1 MNDKA
6 CDSPVLYECA
16 DAVATITLNA
26 PFRHNALSMEAIA
39 RLTELLE
46 GIQTDDAVRAVVI
59 TGAGGSFCSGGDLRE
74 FAEAE
79 DLSHRYFETRG
90 IARMFRAMAEVGRPT
105 IAAVRG
111 NCIGIGLG
119 IALSCDLIVAA
130 EDSVFS
136 APEVEVGLFP
146 FMIAPIIRRS
156 VPRIVAN
163 GLILLNERVPGA
175 RLMEYGMA
183 NLVVPAGEVGEVAA
197 EWAAGLAEAPPAM
210 LRIGLDAFRH
220 ADGLP
225 LAAELDFMHSH
236 LPVATV
242 NKETR
247 DALDDLLGGLRG
259 DGAGGGQA

>member
-1 MNDKA
+1 MSERANEA
-6 CDSPVLYECA
+6 PVLYECA
-16 DAVATITLNA
+16 DGVATLTLNA
-26 PFRHNALSMEAIA
+26 PFRHNAVSMEAIA
-39 RLTELLE
+39 LLTELLE
-46 GIQTDDAVRAVVI
+46 RIQSDDGVRAVVI
-59 TGAGGSFCSGGDLRE
+59 TGAGVSFCSGGDLRE

-90 IARMFRAMAEVGRPT
+90 IPRMFRAMAEVGRPT

-130 EDSVFS
+130 DDSVFS

-163 GLILLNERVPGA
+163 GLILLNQRVPGT
-175 RLMEYGMA
+175 RLVEYGLA
-183 NLVVPAGEVGEVAA
+183 NRVVPAAEVAAVAA
-197 EWAAGLAEAPPAM
+197 EWAEDLAAAPTAM
-210 LRIGLDAFRH
+210 LRIGLDAYRH

-242 NKETR
+242 NQETR
-247 DALDDLLGGLRG
+247 DALDDLLGGRRG
-259 DGAGGGQA
+259 PDEGGGES